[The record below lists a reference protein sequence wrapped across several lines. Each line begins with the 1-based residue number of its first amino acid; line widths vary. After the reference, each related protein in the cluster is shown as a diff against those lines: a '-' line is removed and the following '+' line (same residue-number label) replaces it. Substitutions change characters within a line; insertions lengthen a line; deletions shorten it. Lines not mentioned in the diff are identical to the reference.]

1 MADYHPLIARAVEGL
16 ENSTGEARRGLYERA
31 RAALVSQLRSIDPP
45 LSEADITRERL
56 ALEDA
61 IRKVEAESVR
71 KARAERPAPVPP
83 PRPAAPP
90 KPPAPPAAPVAP
102 QRERPSPQLGD
113 MPTASPRPGLG
124 SGLGSGIGPGLGAGL
139 GTGLGAG
146 LGSGRAAPAR
156 PEPLRMDSDVVA
168 DEAPPA
174 AAAPGSAR
182 ARLMNARTSPVP
194 RERFKGFRDVV
205 NEVDDLGA
213 ASARSAQSARDTR
226 DSYGTAPARQFAD
239 DEEEFGSPHDRLERH
254 FDRGEPDV
262 LDDETLHPF
271 EPDEDVADR
280 EAPPPNFTRP
290 QPRMREPEDH
300 YTEPRPPRSYRGL
313 AKLAVV
319 VIILLGITATISWQW
334 SNITGLYNFI
344 SHMRSKPTQTAQAP
358 AAEPKFSGRVPQ
370 EQMPGQQQ
378 APAPAP
384 APGGATGEQ
393 AAPQVAQRVVLYE
406 EDPNNPAGR
415 QYVGSAVWRTET
427 VSPGSG
433 LAPELEVR
441 ADITIP
447 ERNMTVTWTLRR
459 NTDQALPASH
469 TIEIMFNLPP
479 DFAGGGIAN
488 VPGVLMKDSEQ
499 ARGVPLAGLAV
510 KVTNG
515 FFLIGLSAVDADVQR
530 NIDLLKTRPWFDIP
544 IVYNNGGR
552 AILALE
558 KGPPGDRAFAD
569 AFAAWAK

>member
-16 ENSTGEARRGLYERA
+16 ENNTGEARRALYERA
-31 RAALVSQLRSIDPP
+31 RAALVSQLRSIEPA

-71 KARAERPAPVPP
+71 KARGERPAPPP
-83 PRPAAPP
+83 RSTPSRAPVQPAAPAAPIAPRRDRPSPAPSATSTPRPELGRPAPPRSELPPLQMPSEVVADDASRPAA
-90 KPPAPPAAPVAP
+90 A
-102 QRERPSPQLGD
+102 
-113 MPTASPRPGLG
+113 
-124 SGLGSGIGPGLGAGL
+124 
-139 GTGLGAG
+139 
-146 LGSGRAAPAR
+146 
-156 PEPLRMDSDVVA
+156 
-168 DEAPPA
+168 
-174 AAAPGSAR
+174 GSAR
-182 ARLMNARTSPVP
+182 ARLLSARTSPVS
-194 RERFKGFRDVV
+194 REGLRGFRDVV
-205 NEVDDLGA
+205 HEVDDLGA
-213 ASARSAQSARDTR
+213 ATAKSAQSARDTR
-226 DSYGTAPARQFAD
+226 NSYGAASAEQFSDSEEELPPVRDRLESYFAD
-239 DEEEFGSPHDRLERH
+239 DEAE
-254 FDRGEPDV
+254 V
-262 LDDETLHPF
+262 LDDDTAQARLIEASDDLR
-271 EPDEDVADR
+271 EDVA
-280 EAPPPNFTRP
+280 APAAFARPHPPRA
-290 QPRMREPEDH
+290 REPEERFE
-300 YTEPRPPRSYRGL
+300 EPRPPRSYRGL

-319 VIILLGITATISWQW
+319 LIVLAGLTATISWQW
-334 SNITGLYNFI
+334 SNIIGLYNFV

-358 AAEPKFSGRVPQ
+358 AAQPKFPGRVPQ
-370 EQMPGQQQ
+370 EQLPGQQQ
-378 APAPAP
+378 APAA
-384 APGGATGEQ
+384 GATAGQ
-393 AAPQVAQRVVLYE
+393 NAPQNAPQVAQRVVLYE
-406 EDPNNPAGR
+406 EDSNNPQGR
-415 QYVGSAVWRTET
+415 QFVGSALWRTET

-441 ADITIP
+441 ADVTIP
-447 ERNMTVTWTLRR
+447 DRNMTVTWTLRR

-479 DFAGGGIAN
+479 DFPGGGIAN

-530 NIDLLKTRPWFDIP
+530 NVQLLKDRPWFDIP

-552 AILALE
+552 AILAME